1 MARAFFGGRCTLSVI
16 SENFAVVLSWTA
28 IRTGC
33 PKLQVSSDLE
43 LSHMSAYKTFL
54 AVVLLHWVREL

>member
-33 PKLQVSSDLE
+33 PKLQVS
-43 LSHMSAYKTFL
+43 LSEVHNKND
-54 AVVLLHWVREL
+54 